1 MEKPV
6 RLLEAISNPANLEIE
21 NNLQDLNLSLSHHH
35 DNAGHRGWRT
45 KSLFDFKS
53 SKRARKI

>member
-35 DNAGHRGWRT
+35 DIAGHRGWRT
-45 KSLFDFKS
+45 KKNFLFEMV
-53 SKRARKI
+53 

>member
-45 KSLFDFKS
+45 KKKFLFQ
-53 SKRARKI
+53 IV